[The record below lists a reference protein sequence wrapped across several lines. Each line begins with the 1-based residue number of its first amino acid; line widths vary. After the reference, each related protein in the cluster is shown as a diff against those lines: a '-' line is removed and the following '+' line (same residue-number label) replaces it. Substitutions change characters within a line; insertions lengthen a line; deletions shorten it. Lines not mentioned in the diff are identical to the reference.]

1 MTHQLKRIF
10 FIVLAITTL
19 VTANSCKKDRIDE
32 PPIDVTDP
40 NLPVNSTIAE
50 LKAGFALGT
59 LKTIQDDITIAGI
72 VIANDRTGNFYKQIV
87 IQDETG
93 GIAINIERSNLYGD
107 YPIGRKVYVK
117 CKGLILSDYRG
128 LIQLTGSKD
137 TTVSPVATAGILSQV
152 LSKVIIKGPMNQP
165 IDTLKLSIDQ
175 LDPFAHQNCLVQ
187 LSNVEFISSDV
198 NQLYANAA
206 TLTDVNRTVKDCDG
220 RTVLVRTSA
229 YSSIAN
235 ARTPSG
241 NGTLTAVYTIFQ
253 SGSRTDNQFYLR
265 DTSDVA
271 FTGERCTLPG
281 NLMSI
286 ADLRAVGTGSAPANT
301 KIKGIVISDRVAN
314 NEQAQN
320 VVLQDGTAGIV
331 VRFTS
336 AHSFNQGD
344 EIEVNVQGVSLS
356 LFSGVL
362 QVGNIDLGKTL
373 KTGTG
378 TVTPRVT
385 TIPDL
390 IANYAAWESTLIKI
404 EDVTLSGG
412 TGGTYSGN
420 VTMTDGSSN
429 TMILRTGTSATYA
442 GTAYPTGT
450 VDVVSYVYPFNSTK
464 QVKMRNT
471 ADVQ

>member
-1 MTHQLKRIF
+1 M
-10 FIVLAITTL
+10 
-19 VTANSCKKDRIDE
+19 
-32 PPIDVTDP
+32 
-40 NLPVNSTIAE
+40 NSTIAE

-72 VIANDRTGNFYKQIV
+72 VIADDRTGNFYKQIV

-93 GIAINIERSNLYGD
+93 GIAINIERSSLYGD

-281 NLMSI
+281 NLMSTTK
-286 ADLRAVGTGSAPANT
+286 AKNKDETEGTPAE
-301 KIKGIVISDRVAN
+301 G
-314 NEQAQN
+314 
-320 VVLQDGTAGIV
+320 
-331 VRFTS
+331 
-336 AHSFNQGD
+336 
-344 EIEVNVQGVSLS
+344 
-356 LFSGVL
+356 
-362 QVGNIDLGKTL
+362 
-373 KTGTG
+373 
-378 TVTPRVT
+378 
-385 TIPDL
+385 
-390 IANYAAWESTLIKI
+390 
-404 EDVTLSGG
+404 
-412 TGGTYSGN
+412 
-420 VTMTDGSSN
+420 
-429 TMILRTGTSATYA
+429 
-442 GTAYPTGT
+442 
-450 VDVVSYVYPFNSTK
+450 
-464 QVKMRNT
+464 
-471 ADVQ
+471 